1 MEKESSKGVDY
12 VALATLYASRI
23 ILGVYE
29 YKNVPAILK
38 PKVKQVLEEQG
49 LGELAE

>member
-1 MEKESSKGVDY
+1 MDTVTSKGVDH

-23 ILGVYE
+23 ILGTYE